1 MFAKNPVLN
10 YLKYDKS
17 LYSKILEIKIGSFN

>member
-1 MFAKNPVLN
+1 MFVKNLVLN

-17 LYSKILEIKIGSFN
+17 LYSKILEIKIGFFN